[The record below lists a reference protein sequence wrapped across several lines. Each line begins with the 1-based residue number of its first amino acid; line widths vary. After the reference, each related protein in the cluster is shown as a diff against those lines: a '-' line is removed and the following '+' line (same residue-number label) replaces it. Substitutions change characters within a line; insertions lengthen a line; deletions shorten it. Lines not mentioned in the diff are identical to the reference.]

1 MRAADN
7 EDLSLSYEVLE
18 TARVIYGRHY
28 DGPGKVE
35 EAKHDEEGAAKADE
49 EAAAAA
55 AASSASSA
63 ASAAGASASASAPS
77 AAVVAPEAN
86 EPYTMSQHDL
96 GLGLA
101 YTYEILAQWF
111 LEKGTWAPC
120 RSGAVTLRRL
130 RKCLPARAK

>member
-1 MRAADN
+1 MCAADN

-55 AASSASSA
+55 ASASSS
-63 ASAAGASASASAPS
+63 SAAAAAAGASASAPS

-120 RSGAVTLRRL
+120 RSGPQS
-130 RKCLPARAK
+130 CCPRAAFVQLAA

>member
-1 MRAADN
+1 MRVADN

-55 AASSASSA
+55 AASSASSS
-63 ASAAGASASASAPS
+63 SAAAAAAGASASAPS

-101 YTYEILAQWF
+101 FTYEILAQWF
-111 LEKGTWAPC
+111 LEKGT
-120 RSGAVTLRRL
+120 
-130 RKCLPARAK
+130 